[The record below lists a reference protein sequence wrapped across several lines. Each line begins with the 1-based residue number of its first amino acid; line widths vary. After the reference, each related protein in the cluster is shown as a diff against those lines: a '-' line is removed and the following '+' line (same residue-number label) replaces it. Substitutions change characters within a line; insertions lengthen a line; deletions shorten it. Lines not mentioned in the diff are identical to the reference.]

1 MFSSFRTF
9 FVSFALLSATL
20 FAYEADVD
28 SAWIAKQNGG
38 RTELNDGTNEPNPDC
53 IGDGCGIPEKAPE
66 STAENTSTSSSGEQN
81 SAETACAGDG
91 CESAC
96 VGDGCESATTQDG
109 DKKTA
114 KNDEY
119 EDCTPADSLLP
130 ECNDNAYEE
139 DEDDGTGRFIQ
150 DNSEV
155 AKARKE
161 GFSKGI
167 QLGFRV
173 AGGTNML
180 LGKKADDW
188 NLGIEGG
195 AGILARLS
203 LIRDLSVQL
212 ELNFTYRHF
221 SYESETDYA
230 KNEATVDMMLFEI
243 PTMFHYALVEDF
255 MYVGIGFN
263 LGLKL
268 DSESEFKQ
276 TVDTGKGIEKDK
288 RDNTIPTAGVQ
299 AGGLIDL
306 SFALNKFMMLNLR
319 AVQNFTEL
327 LNGKAVAE
335 TSVMKSK
342 LYTFHGTVG
351 LAFLL

>member
-1 MFSSFRTF
+1 MFSRFRTF
-9 FVSFALLSATL
+9 FVSFLMLSATL

-53 IGDGCGIPEKAPE
+53 IGDGCGIPETKP
-66 STAENTSTSSSGEQN
+66 STANAEQP
-81 SAETACAGDG
+81 ATEP
-91 CESAC
+91 AC
-96 VGDGCESATTQDG
+96 VGDGCESPAPKAL
-109 DKKTA
+109 DKKAAA
-114 KNDEY
+114 KDDY

-130 ECNDNAYEE
+130 ECRDSADDD
-139 DEDDGTGRFIQ
+139 DEDDGSGRFIQ
-150 DNSEV
+150 DNSEI

-161 GFSKGI
+161 GFSKSI
-167 QLGFRV
+167 SLGFRI

-188 NLGIEGG
+188 NMGFEGA

-203 LIRDLSVQL
+203 LIRDLGVQM
-212 ELNFTYRHF
+212 ELDFTYRRF

-230 KNEATVDMMLFEI
+230 KNKAKVDMMLFEI
-243 PTMFHYALVEDF
+243 PTMFYYTLVEDF
-255 MYVGIGFN
+255 MHIGIGFN

-268 DSESEFKQ
+268 DSESKFRQ

-299 AGGLIDL
+299 AGGLVDL
-306 SFALNKFMMLNLR
+306 SFSLNKFMMLNLR

-335 TSVMKSK
+335 TSIMKSK
-342 LYTFHGTVG
+342 LYTFHGTLG